1 MGRPLLHV
9 CSHEPCNEIS
19 TSHEGCWVDLTAV
32 LSHREAGKRLGRA
45 NQVCGAFVVITLYTF
60 LQLLGQLIFNCLL
73 QMWTC
78 GKVHQ
83 QLVLKRVLMAM
94 PFVDKTAI
102 HPELLVPLQN
112 QQH

>member
-1 MGRPLLHV
+1 MQIRFVEDLW
-9 CSHEPCNEIS
+9 CSCFTP
-19 TSHEGCWVDLTAV
+19 
-32 LSHREAGKRLGRA
+32 
-45 NQVCGAFVVITLYTF
+45 F
-60 LQLLGQLIFNCLL
+60 LQVLRELVPDCLL

-78 GKVHQ
+78 GKAHQ

-102 HPELLVPLQN
+102 QPELLVPLQN

>member
-1 MGRPLLHV
+1 M
-9 CSHEPCNEIS
+9 
-19 TSHEGCWVDLTAV
+19 DLSAV

-45 NQVCGAFVVITLYTF
+45 TQVCGALGVTLLYTF
-60 LQLLGQLIFNCLL
+60 RQLLRQLIPNCLL

-78 GKVHQ
+78 GKAHQ

>member
-1 MGRPLLHV
+1 M
-9 CSHEPCNEIS
+9 
-19 TSHEGCWVDLTAV
+19 DLSAV

-45 NQVCGAFVVITLYTF
+45 NQVRGPLVVILLNTF
-60 LQLLGQLIFNCLL
+60 RQLLRQLIPNCLL

-78 GKVHQ
+78 GKAHQ

-94 PFVDKTAI
+94 PFVDKTGL
-102 HPELLVPLQN
+102 HPELLVPLPN